1 MEYIGYVYHDK
12 EYFEHHGIL
21 GMKWGVRRFQNPD
34 GSLTPAGE
42 ARYNRKQKRE
52 EAKTAR
58 AEAKRAKEA
67 AKPPTK
73 AEIRAQQLEKLSK
86 MSDQEIRDAIARK
99 QLENQYKQLVL
110 GPDEVS
116 AGKKYMNTLKD
127 KAINAL
133 IDAGVNVGKA
143 YVEKALKDRL
153 GLNDKG
159 TDLNT
164 EIQKENLKSRK
175 LANESAELKLK
186 QEKAKVK
193 ADKKED
199 RAEKK
204 EEKKSESYDKEKKEL
219 DLNKNKLQLEKDK
232 ASYQQDL
239 KEWNSSKNNAQKAET
254 PKSSLPEKPKAETP
268 KSSSREKDIVTSD
281 SLKDFMSDA
290 FDRPITHA
298 RPQDNTSKSF
308 TNNFNNKPIKDLDDY
323 TQSLLDKN
331 KK

>member
-99 QLENQYKQLVL
+99 QLENQYKQLVI
-110 GPDEVS
+110 GPDEVG

-133 IDAGVNVGKA
+133 IDVGVNTGKA
-143 YVEKALKDRL
+143 YVEKSLKDRL
-153 GLNDKG
+153 GLNDKP
-159 TDLNT
+159 DN
-164 EIQKENLKSRK
+164 IDSKIKKETLRGKK
-175 LANESAELKLK
+175 IANDINELKLK
-186 QEKAKVK
+186 QDKEKAK
-193 ADKKED
+193 A
-199 RAEKK
+199 
-204 EEKKSESYDKEKKEL
+204 
-219 DLNKNKLQLEKDK
+219 KNKE
-232 ASYQQDL
+232 
-239 KEWNSSKNNAQKAET
+239 
-254 PKSSLPEKPKAETP
+254 
-268 KSSSREKDIVTSD
+268 
-281 SLKDFMSDA
+281 
-290 FDRPITHA
+290 
-298 RPQDNTSKSF
+298 
-308 TNNFNNKPIKDLDDY
+308 
-323 TQSLLDKN
+323 
-331 KK
+331 

>member
-52 EAKTAR
+52 EAKAAK

-133 IDAGVNVGKA
+133 IDVGVNTGKA

-153 GLNDKG
+153 GLNDKP
-159 TDLNT
+159 DN
-164 EIQKENLKSRK
+164 IDSKIKKETLRGKK
-175 LANESAELKLK
+175 IANDINELKLK
-186 QEKAKVK
+186 QDKAK
-193 ADKKED
+193 AKEN
-199 RAEKK
+199 
-204 EEKKSESYDKEKKEL
+204 KEKEKE
-219 DLNKNKLQLEKDK
+219 KNKE
-232 ASYQQDL
+232 
-239 KEWNSSKNNAQKAET
+239 
-254 PKSSLPEKPKAETP
+254 
-268 KSSSREKDIVTSD
+268 
-281 SLKDFMSDA
+281 
-290 FDRPITHA
+290 
-298 RPQDNTSKSF
+298 
-308 TNNFNNKPIKDLDDY
+308 
-323 TQSLLDKN
+323 
-331 KK
+331 

>member
-1 MEYIGYVYHDK
+1 MEYIGYMYHDK

-42 ARYNRKQKRE
+42 ARYNRKQKHE
-52 EAKTAR
+52 EAKAAK

-133 IDAGVNVGKA
+133 IDVEVNTGKA
-143 YVEKALKDRL
+143 YVEKALKDSL
-153 GLNDKG
+153 GLNEKKP
-159 TDLNT
+159 DLNL
-164 EIQKENLKSRK
+164 EIQKETLRMKK
-175 LANESAELKLK
+175 IANDSNELKLK
-186 QEKAKVK
+186 QQKAELK

-199 RAEKK
+199 RVEKK
-204 EEKKSESYDKEKKEL
+204 EAKKTESYDKEKKQL
-219 DLNKNKLQLEKDK
+219 DFNKDKLQLEKDK
-232 ASYQQDL
+232 AKFEQDL
-239 KEWNSSKNNAQKAET
+239 KDWNSEKNAAAKTIVESNKDK
-254 PKSSLPEKPKAETP
+254 PVSSITN
-268 KSSSREKDIVTSD
+268 D
-281 SLKDFMSDA
+281 SLKDTIGPV
-290 FDRPITHA
+290 FDEYYSTPLYKH
-298 RPQDNTSKSF
+298 K
-308 TNNFNNKPIKDLDDY
+308 
-323 TQSLLDKN
+323 
-331 KK
+331 

>member
-52 EAKTAR
+52 EAKAAK

-133 IDAGVNVGKA
+133 IDVGVNTGKA
-143 YVEKALKDRL
+143 YVEKALKDSL
-153 GLNDKG
+153 GLNEKKP
-159 TDLNT
+159 DLNL
-164 EIQKENLKSRK
+164 EIQKEALRMKK
-175 LANESAELKLK
+175 IANETAELKLK
-186 QEKAKVK
+186 QQKAELK

-199 RAEKK
+199 RVEKK
-204 EEKKSESYDKEKKEL
+204 EAKKTESYDKEKKQL
-219 DLNKNKLQLEKDK
+219 DFNKDKLQLEKDK
-232 ASYQQDL
+232 AKFEQDL
-239 KEWNSSKNNAQKAET
+239 KDWNSEKNAAAKTIVESNKDK
-254 PKSSLPEKPKAETP
+254 PVSS
-268 KSSSREKDIVTSD
+268 ITSD
-281 SLKDFMSDA
+281 SLKDTIGPV
-290 FDRPITHA
+290 FDEYYSTPLYKH
-298 RPQDNTSKSF
+298 K
-308 TNNFNNKPIKDLDDY
+308 
-323 TQSLLDKN
+323 
-331 KK
+331 

>member
-1 MEYIGYVYHDK
+1 MEYIGYAYHDK

-21 GMKWGVRRFQNPD
+21 GMKWGVRRYQNPD

-52 EAKTAR
+52 EAKAAK

-133 IDAGVNVGKA
+133 IDVGVNTGKA

-153 GLNDKG
+153 GLNEKKP
-159 TDLNT
+159 DLNL
-164 EIQKENLKSRK
+164 EIQKETLRMKK
-175 LANESAELKLK
+175 IANDSNELKLK
-186 QEKAKVK
+186 QQKAELK

-199 RAEKK
+199 RVEKK
-204 EEKKSESYDKEKKEL
+204 EAKKTESYDKEKKQL
-219 DLNKNKLQLEKDK
+219 DFNKDKLQLEKDK
-232 ASYQQDL
+232 AKFEQDL
-239 KEWNSSKNNAQKAET
+239 KDWNSEKNAAAKTIVESNKDK
-254 PKSSLPEKPKAETP
+254 PVSSITN
-268 KSSSREKDIVTSD
+268 D
-281 SLKDFMSDA
+281 SLKDTIGPV
-290 FDRPITHA
+290 FDEYYSTPLYKH
-298 RPQDNTSKSF
+298 K
-308 TNNFNNKPIKDLDDY
+308 
-323 TQSLLDKN
+323 
-331 KK
+331 

>member
-110 GPDEVS
+110 GPDE
-116 AGKKYMNTLKD
+116 
-127 KAINAL
+127 
-133 IDAGVNVGKA
+133 
-143 YVEKALKDRL
+143 
-153 GLNDKG
+153 
-159 TDLNT
+159 
-164 EIQKENLKSRK
+164 
-175 LANESAELKLK
+175 
-186 QEKAKVK
+186 
-193 ADKKED
+193 
-199 RAEKK
+199 
-204 EEKKSESYDKEKKEL
+204 
-219 DLNKNKLQLEKDK
+219 
-232 ASYQQDL
+232 
-239 KEWNSSKNNAQKAET
+239 
-254 PKSSLPEKPKAETP
+254 
-268 KSSSREKDIVTSD
+268 
-281 SLKDFMSDA
+281 
-290 FDRPITHA
+290 
-298 RPQDNTSKSF
+298 
-308 TNNFNNKPIKDLDDY
+308 
-323 TQSLLDKN
+323 
-331 KK
+331 